1 MAVETKRK
9 TRTAVS
15 RPAARKPAEKLK
27 TFVWEGTDRRGN
39 KVSGELPAPN
49 MAMVKAQLR
58 KQGFTPTKVKPKG
71 IELFSGRS
79 KPVTPADIAV
89 VSRQLATM
97 VKAGVPIVQALAII
111 SQGHEKASVRDLVA
125 QIRADLESGAAFHE
139 ALRKHPRQF
148 DELFCDLVQAGEA
161 SGKLEDMLA
170 RIALYKEKTES
181 LKKKIKK
188 ALFYPVAVIIMAIIV
203 TAVLLIKVVP
213 TFADLFKG
221 FGADLPA
228 FTQLVINLSNSLQES
243 WFYYFAGII
252 ALIFAHR
259 EASRRSKEY
268 RDFIDKLL
276 LKIPIIGEI
285 IEKAAI
291 ARFARTLSTTFAA
304 GVPLM
309 EALDSAAGASGNALF
324 RDAIRRIRDDV
335 ATGTQLNVAMQ
346 MTNVF
351 PNMVV
356 QMAAIGE
363 EAGSLEHMLA
373 KVADV
378 YEEEVDNAVDSL
390 SSLIE
395 PLIMAILGVLIG
407 GLIVAMYLPIFQMG
421 QVI

>member
-1 MAVETKRK
+1 MAVEAKRK
-9 TRTAVS
+9 TRTAV
-15 RPAARKPAEKLK
+15 ARQTSKKSSDKLK
-27 TFVWEGTDRRGN
+27 NFVWEGTDRRGN
-39 KVSGELPAPN
+39 KVSGELAGQN

-58 KQGFTPTKVKPKG
+58 KQGIHPTKVKPKG
-71 IELFSGRS
+71 IELFSGKS

-97 VKAGVPIVQALAII
+97 VKAGVPLVQALTII
-111 SQGHEKASVRDLVA
+111 SQGHEKASVRELVS
-125 QIRADLESGAAFHE
+125 QIRADVEGGSAFHE

-148 DELFCDLVQAGEA
+148 DDLFCDLVQAGEA

-170 RIALYKEKTES
+170 RIAMYKEKTES

-228 FTQLVINLSNSLQES
+228 FTQFVINLSNSLQES
-243 WFYYFAGII
+243 WFYYFAVII

-259 EASRRSKEY
+259 EATRRSKEY

-276 LKIPIIGEI
+276 LKLPIIGEI

-309 EALDSAAGASGNALF
+309 EALDSAAGAAGNALF
-324 RDAIRRIRDDV
+324 RDAILRIREDV
-335 ATGTQLNVAMQ
+335 ASGTQLNVSMQ
-346 MTNVF
+346 LTNVF

-378 YEEEVDNAVDSL
+378 YEEEVDNAVDAL

-395 PLIMAILGVLIG
+395 PLIMAVLGVLIG